1 MYTLSALYVHCHF
14 LLFWVFGFLA
24 MFVHI
29 RQGVREQPD
38 TGYWKSLPPYFATP
52 ALLRCWGDEW
62 EEVDFYASKLD
73 GLLRD
78 LEKKYGDDELLREPV
93 YSNFFLTYETTCSS
107 LMI

>member
-1 MYTLSALYVHCHF
+1 M
-14 LLFWVFGFLA
+14 
-24 MFVHI
+24 
-29 RQGVREQPD
+29 
-38 TGYWKSLPPYFATP
+38 
-52 ALLRCWGDEW
+52 LRCWGDEW